1 MNYSRIGFLFAFAF
15 TSSIGSAKIVT
26 KTVLYR
32 DGMQVLEG
40 YMAYD
45 DANIKRPCVLVF
57 HDWDGL
63 GEYEKMRA
71 KQIAALGYT
80 ALAADVYGRGVRP
93 KNQQESAAESGKY
106 GKDRRLARRRAMAAF
121 RFAAGQK
128 QVDRNKIAAI
138 GYCFGGMVALE
149 LGRAAAPLK
158 GIAPFHGNLS
168 NPTPADARNIK
179 GPVLVLHGAD
189 DPLVPKSQVAAFE
202 REMKAAKKS
211 YRIVAYP
218 GAVHS
223 FTIKSAGSNK
233 ASGVAYNA
241 EADRKSWAELVAFL
255 RKASK

>member
-1 MNYSRIGFLFAFAF
+1 MKPYRLAVLFSLAFAASF
-15 TSSIGSAKIVT
+15 ATAKIVT
-26 KTVLYR
+26 KTVIYR

-40 YMAYD
+40 FMAYD
-45 DANIKRPCVLVF
+45 DAKGKRPCVLIF

-63 GEYEKMRA
+63 GDYEKMRA
-71 KQIAALGYT
+71 QMIAKLGYSV
-80 ALAADVYGRGVRP
+80 LAADVYGRGVRP

-128 QVDRNKIAAI
+128 QVDRNKVAAI
-138 GYCFGGMVALE
+138 GYCFGGMVSLE
-149 LGRAAAPLK
+149 LGRAAAPLR

-189 DPLVPKSQVAAFE
+189 DPLVPKAQVAAFE

-211 YRIVAYP
+211 YRIIAYP

-223 FTIKSAGSNK
+223 FTIKEAGNNK
-233 ASGVAYNA
+233 MTGVAYDPQ
-241 EADRKSWAELVAFL
+241 ADRKSWAEMTSFLKKAF
-255 RKASK
+255 K

>member
-1 MNYSRIGFLFAFAF
+1 MKHSRVAVLFSLVLVASFA
-15 TSSIGSAKIVT
+15 SAKIVT
-26 KTVLYR
+26 KTVIYR

-45 DANIKRPCVLVF
+45 DAKGKRPCVLIF

-63 GEYEKMRA
+63 GDYEKMRA
-71 KQIAALGYT
+71 QMIAKLGYT
-80 ALAADVYGRGVRP
+80 ALAADVYGRGIRP
-93 KNQQESAAESGKY
+93 KNQQESAAESSKY

-138 GYCFGGMVALE
+138 GYCFGGMASLE

-158 GIAPFHGNLS
+158 GIVPFHGNLS

-179 GPVLVLHGAD
+179 GSVLVLHGAD
-189 DPLVPKSQVAAFE
+189 DPLVPKAQVAAFE
-202 REMKAAKKS
+202 REMKAAKKP

-223 FTIKSAGSNK
+223 FTIKEAGNNK

-255 RKASK
+255 KKAYK